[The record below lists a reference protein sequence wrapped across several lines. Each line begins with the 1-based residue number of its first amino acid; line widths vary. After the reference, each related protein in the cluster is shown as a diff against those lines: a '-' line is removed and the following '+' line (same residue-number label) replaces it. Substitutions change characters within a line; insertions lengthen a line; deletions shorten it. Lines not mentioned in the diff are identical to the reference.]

1 MNLDMNVC
9 HEIIDDFNNDFDSH
23 DFINAFI
30 KKHPAEYLQMLDLNS
45 EPFRKLNSEIAR
57 FLADNQG
64 TLHIKKDEDKVLS
77 ENVKG
82 NDSLNAYWHKDPRKD

>member
-1 MNLDMNVC
+1 
-9 HEIIDDFNNDFDSH
+9 
-23 DFINAFI
+23 
-30 KKHPAEYLQMLDLNS
+30 MLDLNS

-64 TLHIKKDEDKVLS
+64 TLHVKKDEDKVLS